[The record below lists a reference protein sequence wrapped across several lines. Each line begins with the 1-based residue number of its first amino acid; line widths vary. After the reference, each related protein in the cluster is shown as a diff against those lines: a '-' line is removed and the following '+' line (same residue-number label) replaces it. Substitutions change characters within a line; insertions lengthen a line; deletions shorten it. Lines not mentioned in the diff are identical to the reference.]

1 MRAKNGTNR
10 KEYKILDLHTNTMA
24 EPLCLILHSPSFLL
38 QLKIEVNFL
47 ILFYLVLPC
56 ILSMYI
62 YILER
67 NKKKEF
73 KDQRG
78 LHTMHPVSILS

>member
-10 KEYKILDLHTNTMA
+10 KDIKFGSTYKHDGRAIVPNITLPFLPA
-24 EPLCLILHSPSFLL
+24 LIKDRSELPH
-38 QLKIEVNFL
+38 I
-47 ILFYLVLPC
+47 FYLVLPC

-67 NKKKEF
+67 NKKKSLKTKE
-73 KDQRG
+73 DC
-78 LHTMHPVSILS
+78 LMHPVSILS